1 MTGAMRGLL
10 FVLVIAACGKG
21 DKPPPPQGQIG
32 LIQETGPGQQQPT
45 KGTNTGAMVEANELF
60 RSFCANCHG
69 VDGTG
74 NGPAA
79 AGFDIKP
86 RNYTDAKWQA
96 SVTDEDIKKT
106 IVLGGAAV
114 GKSGLMPPNPKLKDK
129 PAVVDALVKMIRGF
143 AKQ

>member
-1 MTGAMRGLL
+1 MRC
-10 FVLVIAACGKG
+10 LVIAVLLASCGRG

-32 LIQETGPGQQQPT
+32 LIQESAPGQQQPS
-45 KGTNTGAMVEANELF
+45 KGGNTGAMVEANELF

-69 VDGTG
+69 LEGTG
-74 NGPAA
+74 NGPTA
-79 AGFDIKP
+79 AGFEVKP

-106 IVLGGAAV
+106 IVMGGAAV
-114 GKSGLMPPNPKLKDK
+114 GKSPLMPPNPKLKDK

-143 AKQ
+143 AKPPN